1 VWGGETWQCERASDG
16 SSRGTGKGFRV
27 NEATSLRTFQLLKSS
42 GIKVRNSL
50 VISGMKNV
58 DDVVVVPPLRRLTR
72 RVVELIS
79 N

>member
-1 VWGGETWQCERASDG
+1 
-16 SSRGTGKGFRV
+16 
-27 NEATSLRTFQLLKSS
+27 
-42 GIKVRNSL
+42 